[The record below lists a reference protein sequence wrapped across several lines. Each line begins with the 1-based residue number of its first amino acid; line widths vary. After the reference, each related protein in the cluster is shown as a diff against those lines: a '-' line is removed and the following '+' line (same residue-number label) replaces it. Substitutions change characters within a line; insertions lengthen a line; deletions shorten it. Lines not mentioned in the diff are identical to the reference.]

1 MTIAEAINLFL
12 EQTHSA
18 DRTCL
23 ALLAR
28 YFNGKIDDLTPARLR
43 DFLAR
48 WFVEQASAE
57 SPSPKELIPALAHF
71 LEWAEEKAV
80 YRFASEQREILTELE
95 TSLPRALEIFSRL
108 NNYLSDR
115 GGAFGFAEFLTSFEE
130 GGRSRYDFDAPD
142 QAGAMEG
149 YFRILKIERCQ
160 VEAED
165 TITETRACPIIFP
178 EEVARLLEPGLIL
191 NLELA
196 RSKEGWQ
203 IIACG
208 FVYPPGTEV

>member
-1 MTIAEAINLFL
+1 MTIAEAINFFL
-12 EQTHSA
+12 EQTPSA

-28 YFNGKIDDLTPARLR
+28 YFNGPLDDLTPARLR

-48 WFVEQASAE
+48 WFIEQSNAE
-57 SPSPKELIPALAHF
+57 FPPPKDLIRALNHF
-71 LEWAEEKAV
+71 LEWAEEKTDD
-80 YRFASEQREILTELE
+80 RFASEQREILRELE

-149 YFRILKIERCQ
+149 YFRILNIERCQ

-178 EEVARLLEPGLIL
+178 EEVARLLEPGFIL

-196 RSKEGWQ
+196 RSKQGWQ
-203 IIACG
+203 IVACG
-208 FVYPPGTEV
+208 FAYPPGTQV